1 MSIKYNITSEC
12 ITIYDSYKIN
22 DKKEMSKI
30 INECLEKAN
39 WKETNRT
46 LKNMLQEWYTHNR
59 AYCLGYKR
67 DHSKDCDFERILS
80 KENAKKYALYGFYL

>member
-1 MSIKYNITSEC
+1 MIKYIITSDC

-22 DKKEMSKI
+22 NKNEMTLI
-30 INECLEKAN
+30 INKLLNEAN
-39 WKETNRT
+39 WETTNRT
-46 LKNMLQEWYTHNR
+46 TKNMLQEWYTHNR

>member
-1 MSIKYNITSEC
+1 MSIKYDINSEC
-12 ITIYDSYKIN
+12 ITIYDSYKIK
-22 DKKEMSKI
+22 DKKTMVKI
-30 INECLEKAN
+30 INKCLKESN

-59 AYCLGYKR
+59 AYSLGYKK

-80 KENAKKYALYGFYL
+80 KENAIKYALYGFYI

>member
-1 MSIKYNITSEC
+1 MSIKYNITDEC

-22 DKKEMSKI
+22 NKKMMSFI
-30 INECLEKAN
+30 VNDCLKKAN

-46 LKNMLQEWYTHNR
+46 TKNMLQEWYTHNR
-59 AYCLGYKR
+59 AYCLGYKK

-80 KENAKKYALYGFYL
+80 KEDAKKYALYGFYL